1 MIHHVTFSDI
11 REHEQHMPMGSYS
24 KNNGLLRTAS
34 LEYILEE
41 VSDLPNAK
49 RAITSRTSIVA

>member
-1 MIHHVTFSDI
+1 MIHHVTFYDT
-11 REHEQHMPMGSYS
+11 REHEQHMTVGSYG
-24 KNNGLLRTAS
+24 KNNGLLRTVS

-49 RAITSRTSIVA
+49 RTITSRTSIVA

>member
-1 MIHHVTFSDI
+1 MIHLITFSDI
-11 REHEQHMPMGSYS
+11 REHEQHMPMGSYG

-49 RAITSRTSIVA
+49 RTITSRTSIIA

>member
-1 MIHHVTFSDI
+1 MIHHATFSDI
-11 REHEQHMPMGSYS
+11 REHELHMPMGSYG

-34 LEYILEE
+34 LEILEE

-49 RAITSRTSIVA
+49 RTITSRTSIVA